1 MELFLFFILSRMS
14 FLTFFTS
21 KTISNKQA
29 LAIGFVLGLLSMLT
43 LAAILVLMPL
53 FGAWLNYNGVI
64 ELDFIFTAFIFIF
77 ICSTQA
83 LILFGFPLYY
93 AQDRKS
99 HMTGF
104 RILLFTL
111 MWMLILMGLTG
122 LFFVQMHS
130 SAEESYSLDA
140 FEAEMQEMVPSEE
153 MPVQALPLE

>member
-1 MELFLFFILSRMS
+1 MSLFSFFK
-14 FLTFFTS
+14 S

-29 LAIGFVLGLLSMLT
+29 LAIGLVLGLISMLT
-43 LAAILVLMPL
+43 LSLTLVLMPL
-53 FGAWLNYNGVI
+53 FGAWLNMNGVY
-64 ELDFIFTAFIFIF
+64 ELDFLFTAFIFIF

-111 MWMLILMGLTG
+111 MWMVVLMGITG
-122 LFFVQMHS
+122 VLFVKMNS
-130 SAEESYSLDA
+130 STVDTYSLDS
-140 FEAEMQEMVPSEE
+140 FDMESVPVVEE
-153 MPVQALPLE
+153 VPVE